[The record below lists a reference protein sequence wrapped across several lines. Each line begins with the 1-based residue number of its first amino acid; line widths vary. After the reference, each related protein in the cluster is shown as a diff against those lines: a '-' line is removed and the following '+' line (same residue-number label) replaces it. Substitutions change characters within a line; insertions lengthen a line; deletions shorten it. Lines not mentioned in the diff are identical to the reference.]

1 MKTIVRVL
9 SLCVFCSLAAPLT
22 PSQQQRNRQR
32 PVSPEG
38 IYSSLEYSGASGDVG
53 GMEVTI
59 ISAFN
64 PEGNV
69 QYYAVVQTAAGVPLA
84 PVLVRARIRGSGVEF
99 TIPAVD
105 GAQAVRYSG
114 TITAAGL
121 RLRDNTGDSRTL
133 RRKNCR

>member
-1 MKTIVRVL
+1 MKTMIYVFA
-9 SLCVFCSLAAPLT
+9 LCVLCSVAAPLT
-22 PSQQQRNRQR
+22 PSQQQRNRPR
-32 PVSPEG
+32 PVNPEG
-38 IYSSLEYSGASGDVG
+38 IYSSIEYSNASGDVG

-59 ISAFN
+59 ISAYN

-84 PVLVRARIRGSGVEF
+84 PVLVRARVRGSSVEF
-99 TIPAVD
+99 TVPAVD